1 MKLQLE
7 AVFVDGTRVNVTTNL
22 WVITQWERKY
32 RTKVSSIADGI
43 GAEDL
48 AYMAYA
54 GCQQQGHT
62 VPIVFDDFVKSLDA
76 VNVLSGEDENP
87 TLEAPTAGD

>member
-7 AVFVDGTRVNVTTNL
+7 AVFADGTKANVTTNL

-48 AYMAYA
+48 AFMAWA
-54 GCQQQGHT
+54 GCQQQGIT
-62 VPIVFDDFVKSLDA
+62 VPIVFDDFIKSLES
-76 VNVLSGEDENP
+76 VNVIGGEDENP
-87 TLEAPTAGD
+87 ILEAPTADA

>member
-7 AVFVDGTRVNVTTNL
+7 AVFADGTKANVTTNL

-32 RTKVSSIADGI
+32 RTKVSSIAEGI

-48 AYMAYA
+48 AFMAWA
-54 GCQQQGHT
+54 GCQQQGIT
-62 VPIVFDDFVKSLDA
+62 VPIVFDDFIKSLDS
-76 VNVLSGEDENP
+76 VNVVGGEDENP
-87 TLEAPTAGD
+87 TPEAPTDGN